1 MFLELQLNYL
11 LWLQNLR
18 TATDDFFT
26 PLFLE
31 ITKCGEYFIPVL
43 ACSLIYWCIDK
54 KLGVLI
60 ILSSATGLM
69 VNHLLKNI
77 ACIYRPWM
85 LDSRIK
91 PVEQALHHAGGYSF
105 PSGHSSLAVSCW
117 GAIGLWYRKH
127 KKILILAVLLCLLV
141 AFSRNY
147 LGVHTPQD
155 IIIGLLTSLITLI
168 IMYKLLNWCED
179 GKNRDLVLTVIISLI
194 SILITVYTYVKSY
207 PIDYDS
213 TGKMLMD
220 INKSKI
226 EALPKLGFV
235 LGAFW
240 GWYVE
245 NRFICFDTTTGSI
258 KEKTFRAVIGIILL
272 FLTIRI
278 SLIWKDCYGIAWGGF
293 IFMITTSLFITLIY
307 PWLIKMYT
315 KKHYLRIGR

>member
-105 PSGHSSLAVSCW
+105 PSGHSTLAVSCW

-127 KKILILAVLLCLLV
+127 KKILILTILLCLLV

-147 LGVHTPQD
+147 LGVHTLQD
-155 IIIGLLTSLITLI
+155 IIIGLLTSFATLV
-168 IMYKLLNWCED
+168 IMYKLLNWCEQKD
-179 GKNRDLVLTVIISLI
+179 SRVLGLTITISLI
-194 SILITVYTYVKSY
+194 SILITVYTYFKDY

-213 TGKMLMD
+213 TGKILMD
-220 INKSKI
+220 ISKSKI
-226 EALPKLGFV
+226 EALPKLGFI

-240 GWYVE
+240 GWYLE
-245 NRFICFDTTTGSI
+245 NRLIQFDTATGSL
-258 KEKTFRAVIGIILL
+258 KEKTFRAIIGVILL
-272 FLTIRI
+272 FLTMKA
-278 SLIWKDCYGIAWGGF
+278 SLLWKEYYGIAWGGF
-293 IFMITTSLFITLIY
+293 AFMITTSLFITLIY

-315 KKHYLRIGR
+315 KKHYLLMSR